1 MVTPLFT
8 KQSFNFDINDD
19 GDLLVVGLP
28 YADIASGISPNRQ
41 LQRQENGAFVT
52 FTDRPSG
59 DSTTGSGFISSSY
72 FRNNLDTSTTPTSG
86 SSFGHS
92 VSLNGKGDRLAV
104 IANPQIFGSGLF
116 HVFESGSNNLG
127 SCLYPNPWVDISI
140 SGVSGVR
147 IPSPHS
153 AIQLDSSGNSL
164 ITYRS
169 KFEDYDE
176 YVSTDKIYRYEYR
189 YETCSNDYTWYRT
202 SIISETENT
211 KCKYGGL
218 GSQAAFSGSGYR
230 VAATYNVPSF
240 ENSSGT
246 FHQYGDVFLVYNE
259 AGSGTSFTGFEG
271 EPTINCEDWVY
282 EGDCLTRMPYSIYN
296 SGQLCTSVTCVP
308 GDFDPPVND
317 PQWPTPTST
326 STTLPPDITTT
337 STTANPTTTTSTS
350 TTQDPYD
357 PKGACCYKDDTSTI
371 RCVEVTESLCD
382 YIETLPDTIG
392 NTSWKQGVDCQTPC
406 DFLQGCCDWDGLATV
421 SLRGSSGLY
430 LDPNSDISNVGWTTD
445 DTYTKVASYIRASDS
460 SNSPGGTNSIY
471 TTNEGATIEFGLED
485 IAPYAATVTSV
496 NVWWWADDTY
506 LSGVQL
512 TWNNVP
518 QDPIWFDARVSHSY
532 GGYWYQVKYNI
543 NDSLTNG
550 ISDNSIKL
558 INEDDQDPFRGDDT
572 EVEAL
577 YVEVEYTCNG
587 SLDQCPSCVVEEEVQ
602 FTPCAG
608 VSNCWEYNG
617 NVSCGDNVSLKVTC
631 DTSNNDPTDAS
642 KWSLEKFDR
651 NCASPVTPSATGV
664 VTYEGLCN
672 IPPVFYGEFSDS
684 SDCDCCQ
691 EDCCEWDGK
700 ASFNFYSGTYGVG
713 TPCYSQDFNM
723 TKISNHVWEFDGD
736 LDGDTLYLKVSCD
749 ETISPSNTNKWTVE
763 SVSFPCM
770 PNFRADGTVVIATC
784 NNAPVFNFI
793 WDGASLCSNWTC

>member
-308 GDFDPPVND
+308 GDFDPPVDD
-317 PQWPTPTST
+317 PRWPTTTST
-326 STTLPPDITTT
+326 STTLPPDVTTT
-337 STTANPTTTTSTS
+337 STTSNPTTTTTTS
-350 TTQDPYD
+350 TTENPLN
-357 PKGACCYKDDTSTI
+357 PKGACCYKDDTLTN
-371 RCVEVTESLCD
+371 RCVYVTEQQCD
-382 YIETLPDTIG
+382 YIEALPDTVG
-392 NTSWKQGVDCQTPC
+392 FTSWNKNVQCFDPPC
-406 DFLQGCCDWDGLATV
+406 IFSEGCCDWDGIATIA
-421 SLRGSSGLY
+421 LSGGGADIY
-430 LDPNSDISNVGWTTD
+430 LQPNSDISNVGWSSSD
-445 DTYTKVASYIRASDS
+445 SYTKVVTDFRAPDS
-460 SNSPGGTNSIY
+460 PAATPNIYSSTPGS
-471 TTNEGATIEFGLED
+471 TIEFGLES
-485 IAPYAATVTSV
+485 IESFSATTTSV
-496 NVWWWADDTY
+496 SVWVYAEGSPGY
-506 LSGVQL
+506 ISGVQL
-512 TWNNVP
+512 TWDDDL
-518 QDPIWFDARVSHSY
+518 QDPIWRDAATITSSWHKFT
-532 GGYWYQVKYNI
+532 WTI
-543 NDSLTNG
+543 NDSLIPG
-550 ISDNSIKL
+550 ISNNAVKI
-558 INEDDQDPFRGDDT
+558 INEDGYDGGDT
-572 EVEAL
+572 EVYAV
-577 YVEVEYTCNG
+577 YAEVEYVCDG
-587 SLDQCPSCVVEEEVQ
+587 SSEECPSCFSTEEVQ
-602 FTPCAG
+602 FTPCVG
-608 VSNCWEYNG
+608 VDNCWVYNG
-617 NVSCGDNVSLKVTC
+617 NLSCGDNVNFKVTC
-631 DTSNNDPTDAS
+631 DASITDVTDPN
-642 KWSLEKFDR
+642 KWSLDRLDR
-651 NCASPVTPSATGV
+651 NCADPIAPVTSGIT
-664 VTYEGLCN
+664 TYDGLCDT
-672 IPPVFYGEFSDS
+672 PPLFYAVWSNT
-684 SDCDCCQ
+684 SDCDCC
-691 EDCCEWDGK
+691 D
-700 ASFNFYSGTYGVG
+700 
-713 TPCYSQDFNM
+713 
-723 TKISNHVWEFDGD
+723 
-736 LDGDTLYLKVSCD
+736 
-749 ETISPSNTNKWTVE
+749 
-763 SVSFPCM
+763 
-770 PNFRADGTVVIATC
+770 
-784 NNAPVFNFI
+784 
-793 WDGASLCSNWTC
+793 

>member
-8 KQSFNFDINDD
+8 RQTFNFDINNS

-28 YADIASGISPNRQ
+28 YADIASGTAPNRQ
-41 LQRQENGAFVT
+41 PQRQENGGFIT

-59 DSTTGSGFISSSY
+59 DSVTGSGFISSSY

-104 IANPQIFGSGLF
+104 IADPNIFGSGLF

-127 SCLYPNPWVDISI
+127 SCLYPSPWVDISI

-169 KFEDYDE
+169 KFQDYDE

-189 YETCSNDYTWYRT
+189 YETCSSDYTWYRT
-202 SIISETENT
+202 SIISETEST

-308 GDFDPPVND
+308 GGFNPPPIDPPY
-317 PQWPTPTST
+317 PTTTST

-337 STTANPTTTTSTS
+337 STTASPTTTTTTTS
-350 TTQDPYD
+350 EDPND
-357 PKGACCYKDDTSTI
+357 PKGACCYKDDTMTS
-371 RCVEVTESLCD
+371 RCVYVTEQQCD
-382 YIETLPDTIG
+382 YIEALPDTVG
-392 NTSWKQGVDCQTPC
+392 FTSWQQSVMCNPDPC
-406 DFLQGCCDWDGLATV
+406 EFDAGCCDWNGDAVV
-421 SLRGSSGLY
+421 SLRGPSGLY
-430 LDPNSDISNVGWTTD
+430 LDPNSDISNVGWYSD
-445 DTYTKVASYIRASDS
+445 DTYTKVVSYIRASDS
-460 SNSPGGTNSIY
+460 PNTPSSSYISSTSN
-471 TTNEGATIEFGLED
+471 GAIIEFGLED
-485 IAPYAATVTSV
+485 IAPYAATATSV
-496 NVWWWADDTY
+496 SVWLWADSDVP
-506 LSGVQL
+506 SGVQL
-512 TWNNVP
+512 KWNNAS
-518 QDPIWFDARVSHSY
+518 QDPIWRDATTSHSY
-532 GGYWYQVKYNI
+532 EGSWSQFKYTI
-543 NDSLTNG
+543 NNSLAAG
-550 ISDNSIKL
+550 ISNNTVKIV
-558 INEDDQDPFRGDDT
+558 NEDSSAPYTGDDT
-572 EVEAL
+572 EVEAV

-587 SLDQCPSCVVEEEVQ
+587 SLNECPSCLVNQEVQ

-631 DTSNNDPTDAS
+631 DTSNDDPTDAS
-642 KWSLEKFDR
+642 KWSLEKFNR
-651 NCASPVTPSATGV
+651 NCASPVTPSATGI

-672 IPPVFYGEFSDS
+672 IPPIFYGEFSNS
-684 SDCDCCQ
+684 SDCDCC
-691 EDCCEWDGK
+691 
-700 ASFNFYSGTYGVG
+700 
-713 TPCYSQDFNM
+713 
-723 TKISNHVWEFDGD
+723 
-736 LDGDTLYLKVSCD
+736 
-749 ETISPSNTNKWTVE
+749 
-763 SVSFPCM
+763 
-770 PNFRADGTVVIATC
+770 
-784 NNAPVFNFI
+784 
-793 WDGASLCSNWTC
+793 